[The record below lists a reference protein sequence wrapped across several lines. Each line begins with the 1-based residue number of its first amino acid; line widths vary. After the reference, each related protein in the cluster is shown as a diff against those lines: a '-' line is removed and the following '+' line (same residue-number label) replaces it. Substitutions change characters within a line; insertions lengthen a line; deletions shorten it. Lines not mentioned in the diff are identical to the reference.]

1 MSDMA
6 AQTTNRLDDMFARC
20 RAEGKAALMPFITL
34 GDPDC
39 GTTLKL
45 LLRLEETGAD
55 VIELGVPYSDP
66 LADGPVIQRA
76 AERALR
82 GGVTLED
89 SFRVAR
95 QAREQ
100 GASIPYVLFTY
111 YNPVMQYGIER
122 FFRTAAETGFS
133 GAIIPDLPYEE
144 SGPVRTAA
152 DACGIHLVPLVAPT
166 SEERISRITAQGRG
180 FIYCVSSL
188 GVTGVRDSFDQEVER
203 FIRQVKATTPLPVCV
218 GFGIST
224 PTHVKQFSA
233 YCDGVIV
240 GSAIVR
246 KIEEAQPLLS
256 DEATFEDGIL
266 QICDF
271 VRQLRN

>member
-1 MSDMA
+1 MT
-6 AQTTNRLDDMFARC
+6 AQATNRLDHLFTRY
-20 RAEGKAALMPFITL
+20 RAEGKAALMPFIPL

-45 LLRLEETGAD
+45 LLRLEEAGAD
-55 VIELGVPYSDP
+55 VIELGMPYSDP
-66 LADGPVIQRA
+66 LADGPIIQRS

-82 GGVTLED
+82 GGVTLKD

-95 QAREQ
+95 QAREE
-100 GASIPYVLFTY
+100 GARIPYVLFTY
-111 YNPVMQYGIER
+111 YNPVLQYGVER
-122 FFRTAAETGFS
+122 FFRTAADAGFS
-133 GAIIPDLPYEE
+133 GVIIPDLPYEE
-144 SGPVRTAA
+144 SRPVRETA
-152 DACGIHLVPLVAPT
+152 DACGIHLVPLVAPI
-166 SEERISRITAQGRG
+166 SEERISRITAEGRG

-188 GVTGVRDSFDQEVER
+188 GVTGVRDSFDHEVER
-203 FIRQVKATTPLPVCV
+203 FIRQVKATTPLLVCV

-224 PTHVKQFSA
+224 PDHVKQFST

-246 KIEEAQPLLS
+246 KIEEVQPLLS
-256 DEATFEDGIL
+256 DEATMEEGIL